1 MITRPI
7 NMTLHDWTDQVNVDL
22 ESTGLVGKL
31 TNNDWQQWGAQLINN
46 TGMRDVPN
54 PYDFKDWR
62 DWGTRM
68 CEELAI

>member
-7 NMTLHDWTDQVNVDL
+7 NMNLLDWTDQVNIDL

-31 TNNDWQQWGAQLINN
+31 INKDWQQWGAQLINN

-62 DWGTRM
+62 DWGNRL
-68 CEELAI
+68 CEEISL